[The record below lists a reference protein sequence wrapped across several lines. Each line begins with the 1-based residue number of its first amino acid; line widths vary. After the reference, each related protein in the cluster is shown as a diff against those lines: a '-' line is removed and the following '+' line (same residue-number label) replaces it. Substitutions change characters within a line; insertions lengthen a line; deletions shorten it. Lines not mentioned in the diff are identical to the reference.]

1 VIELPGTRMPVLVA
15 LPPGNPSHKYDRPM
29 PKPTPE
35 PKLWKNIAAMLDEMD
50 DRSLRGLV
58 HDLYKL
64 APENRAFLA
73 AWIGDEDASVELL
86 GGYKAKITAQFVS
99 RGRGGGPRLNG
110 GCDLAL
116 CRRLIKEYRRVTTAP
131 EMLGG
136 FDIRGTIDLGL
147 HYIEVGTNY
156 VNEIG
161 WDEERPYNSM
171 GAVAAETSKLC
182 QEKSGQ
188 KWAGVFL
195 PRARAVAKA
204 ARAVGYGFGDDLA
217 DMVTVFEET
226 AAAFE
231 ERRSKRTW

>member
-1 VIELPGTRMPVLVA
+1 
-15 LPPGNPSHKYDRPM
+15 M

-35 PKLWKNIAAMLDEMD
+35 PKLWKNIAAMLEEMD
-50 DRSLRGLV
+50 EQSLRGLV

-86 GGYKAKITAQFVS
+86 DGYKAKITAQFFS
-99 RGRGGGPRLNG
+99 RGGPRLAG
-110 GCDLAL
+110 GCDLAM

-147 HYIEVGTNY
+147 HYIEVGTKY

-182 QEKSGQ
+182 QDKSGQ

-195 PRARAVAKA
+195 PRVRAAAKA
-204 ARAVGYGFGDDLA
+204 AHNIGYGFGDDLT
-217 DMVTVFEET
+217 DMAAVFEDI

-231 ERRSKRTW
+231 AKRAKRSW

>member
-1 VIELPGTRMPVLVA
+1 
-15 LPPGNPSHKYDRPM
+15 M

-136 FDIRGTIDLGL
+136 FDIGGTIDLGL

-156 VNEIG
+156 VNNIG

-171 GAVAAETSKLC
+171 GAVVAETSKLC
-182 QEKSGQ
+182 QDKSGW
-188 KWAGVFL
+188 KWAGAFL
-195 PRARAVAKA
+195 PRVRAVAKA
-204 ARAVGYGFGDDLA
+204 APIGGYGFGDDLA
-217 DMVTVFEET
+217 DMVAVFEET
-226 AAAFE
+226 AVAFE
-231 ERRSKRTW
+231 AKRAKRSW

>member
-1 VIELPGTRMPVLVA
+1 MP
-15 LPPGNPSHKYDRPM
+15 RP
-29 PKPTPE
+29 TSE
-35 PKLWKNIAAMLDEMD
+35 PKLWKNIAVMLDEMD
-50 DRSLRGLV
+50 NQSLRGLV

-86 GGYKAKITAQFVS
+86 DGYKAKITAQFVS
-99 RGRGGGPRLNG
+99 RGRAGGPRLND
-110 GCDLAL
+110 GCDLTL
-116 CRRLIKEYRRVTTAP
+116 CRRLIKKYRRVTKAP

-147 HYIEVGTNY
+147 HFIEVGTNY
-156 VNEIG
+156 VSQIG

-182 QEKSGQ
+182 QDKSGQ

-195 PRARAVAKA
+195 PRVRAVANA
-204 ARAVGYGFGDDLA
+204 ACDIGYGFGDDLA
-217 DMVTVFEET
+217 DMAAVFEET
-226 AAAFE
+226 ATVFE
-231 ERRSKRTW
+231 AKRTKREC

>member
-1 VIELPGTRMPVLVA
+1 
-15 LPPGNPSHKYDRPM
+15 M

-86 GGYKAKITAQFVS
+86 DGYKAKITAQFVS

-136 FDIRGTIDLGL
+136 FDIRGTIDLGG
-147 HYIEVGTNY
+147 EVLQSEGLQDIF
-156 VNEIG
+156 VARLDPE
-161 WDEERPYNSM
+161 
-171 GAVAAETSKLC
+171 GAHLWSRSFGNGESNLGESVASDSAGNTIFIAS
-182 QEKSGQ
+182 S
-188 KWAGVFL
+188 AGVIDFA
-195 PRARAVAKA
+195 PTARAITCAPS
-204 ARAVGYGFGDDLA
+204 G
-217 DMVTVFEET
+217 ET
-226 AAAFE
+226 
-231 ERRSKRTW
+231 W

>member
-1 VIELPGTRMPVLVA
+1 MLKAYAESSPA
-15 LPPGNPSHKYDRPM
+15 ASGNYHPPM

-64 APENRAFLA
+64 APENLASLA

-86 GGYKAKITAQFVS
+86 DGYKAKITAQFVS

-136 FDIRGTIDLGL
+136 FDIRGTIDLSL
-147 HYIEVGTNY
+147 HYVEVGTNY

-182 QEKSGQ
+182 RDKSGQ

-195 PRARAVAKA
+195 PRVRAVAKA
-204 ARAVGYGFGDDLA
+204 ARDIGYGFGDDLA
-217 DMVTVFEET
+217 DMVAVFEET

-231 ERRSKRTW
+231 AKRSNRSW

>member
-1 VIELPGTRMPVLVA
+1 
-15 LPPGNPSHKYDRPM
+15 M

-35 PKLWKNIAAMLDEMD
+35 PRLWKSIAAMLEEMD
-50 DRSLRGLV
+50 DQSLRGLV
-58 HDLYKL
+58 KDLYKL

-73 AWIGDEDASVELL
+73 AWIGDEDALIEILN
-86 GGYKAKITAQFVS
+86 GYKDKITAQFVS
-99 RGRGGGPRLNG
+99 RGRGGGPKLNG

-116 CRRLIKEYRRVTTAP
+116 CRRLIKEYRSVTTAP

-156 VNEIG
+156 VNQIG

-171 GAVAAETSKLC
+171 GAVAVEIAKLC
-182 QEKSGQ
+182 QDESGR

-195 PRARAVAKA
+195 PRVRTVAKV
-204 ARAVGYGFGDDLA
+204 ARDIGYGFGDDLA
-217 DMVTVFEET
+217 EMVADFEAS

-231 ERRSKRTW
+231 AQRSC

>member
-1 VIELPGTRMPVLVA
+1 
-15 LPPGNPSHKYDRPM
+15 M
-29 PKPTPE
+29 PKPTPRTPE
-35 PKLWKNIAAMLDEMD
+35 PKLWKSIAAMLDEMD
-50 DRSLRGLV
+50 DQSLRGLV

-86 GGYKAKITAQFVS
+86 DGYKAKITAQFFS

-136 FDIRGTIDLGL
+136 FDVRGTIDLGL

-156 VNEIG
+156 ANQLG
-161 WDEERPYNSM
+161 WDEERPYVSM
-171 GAVAAETSKLC
+171 GAVAAETSNLC
-182 QEKSGQ
+182 RDQSGQ

-195 PRARAVAKA
+195 PRVKAVAKS
-204 ARAVGYGFGDDLA
+204 ARDIGYGFGDDLA
-217 DMVTVFEET
+217 DLAAVFEET
-226 AAAFE
+226 AAGFE
-231 ERRSKRTW
+231 ARRAKRSW

>member
-1 VIELPGTRMPVLVA
+1 
-15 LPPGNPSHKYDRPM
+15 M

-35 PKLWKNIAAMLDEMD
+35 PRLWKNIAAMLEEMD
-50 DRSLRGLV
+50 DQSLRGLV
-58 HDLYKL
+58 LDLYKL

-73 AWIGDEDASVELL
+73 ACIGDEDASVELL
-86 GGYKAKITAQFVS
+86 DGYKAKITAQFVS
-99 RGRGGGPRLNG
+99 RGGPRLNG

-136 FDIRGTIDLGL
+136 FDIRGTIELGL
-147 HYIEVGTNY
+147 HYIEVGTDY

-161 WDEERPYNSM
+161 WDEERPYTSM

-182 QEKSGQ
+182 EDKSGQ

-195 PRARAVAKA
+195 PRVRAVAKA
-204 ARAVGYGFGDDLA
+204 AHNIGYGFGDDLA
-217 DMVTVFEET
+217 DMAAVFEDT
-226 AAAFE
+226 AAAFKA
-231 ERRSKRTW
+231 RCAKRAW

>member
-1 VIELPGTRMPVLVA
+1 MLGPLSLSRHNVA
-15 LPPGNPSHKYDRPM
+15 SGIYHLPM

-35 PKLWKNIAAMLDEMD
+35 PRLWKNIAAMLEEMD

-64 APENRAFLA
+64 APENRGFLA
-73 AWIGDEDASVELL
+73 AWIGDADASVELL
-86 GGYKAKITAQFVS
+86 DGYKSKITAQFVS
-99 RGRGGGPRLNG
+99 RGGPRLNG
-110 GCDLAL
+110 GCDLAM
-116 CRRLIKEYRRVTTAP
+116 CRRLIKEYRRVTTAT
-131 EMLGG
+131 EMLGGEGG

-161 WDEERPYNSM
+161 WDEERPYTSM

-182 QEKSGQ
+182 QDKGGQ

-195 PRARAVAKA
+195 PRVRAVTKA
-204 ARAVGYGFGDDLA
+204 ARSVGYGFGDDLV
-217 DMVTVFEET
+217 DMAAVFEET

-231 ERRSKRTW
+231 ARRAKRAW

>member
-1 VIELPGTRMPVLVA
+1 MPIDGVR
-15 LPPGNPSHKYDRPM
+15 GPSCWHAKKYDSPM

-35 PKLWKNIAAMLDEMD
+35 PRLWKNIAAMLDEMD
-50 DRSLRGLV
+50 DQSLRGLV

-86 GGYKAKITAQFVS
+86 DGYKAKITAQFFS
-99 RGRGGGPRLNG
+99 RGGPRLNG

-136 FDIRGTIDLGL
+136 FDIRGMIDLGL

-182 QEKSGQ
+182 QDKSGQ

-195 PRARAVAKA
+195 PRVRAVAKVA
-204 ARAVGYGFGDDLA
+204 HNIGYGFGDELA
-217 DMVTVFEET
+217 DMVAVFEET
-226 AAAFE
+226 ATAFE
-231 ERRSKRTW
+231 AKRAKRSW

>member
-1 VIELPGTRMPVLVA
+1 VTGLPGTRMPVLVS
-15 LPPGNPSHKYDRPM
+15 LPPGNPSHKYDPPM

-35 PKLWKNIAAMLDEMD
+35 PKLWKNIAVMLDEMD

-73 AWIGDEDASVELL
+73 AWIGNEDASIELL
-86 GGYKAKITAQFVS
+86 DGYKTKITAQFVS
-99 RGRGGGPRLNG
+99 RGGPRLNG
-110 GCDLAL
+110 GCDLAM

-156 VNEIG
+156 VIEIG

-171 GAVAAETSKLC
+171 GAVAAATSKLC

-204 ARAVGYGFGDDLA
+204 ARAVGYGFCDDLA
-217 DMVTVFEET
+217 DMVAVFEET